1 MDVRRIVYSTTAVLA
16 ALLALTPSVAA
27 GISNPNDPYFKSGEQ
42 WALTGSASSINAP
55 SAWCM
60 STGSGVLIADVDS
73 GADFGHP
80 DLADKLVAGAAFLN
94 GNGQPSGYGAAAV
107 ADDVGHGTMTTG
119 LMVAK
124 TNNGA
129 GIAAVAPDAK
139 ALIVKVLNKQ
149 GQGNDG
155 DIAAGIQWA
164 VDHGARVVN
173 LSIGSDVP
181 LTGDMSAMTSAID
194 YAYQHGSVVAM
205 SAGNNSLPL
214 TDYQLSQ
221 IGREALVVG
230 ALGRTGSVAYYSTNG
245 IGVNIYAPG
254 GDDTDGN
261 NSHGLVVS
269 THTGNG
275 YAVAEGTSFAAPH
288 AAGVL
293 ALLMARGLSNVQA
306 RQKILDT
313 ADTTNG
319 VPKLD
324 AARALG
330 ASATCTAAAKRH
342 TAGSSAR
349 PAGPTPA
356 HTHAAVAVGGVQKP
370 TASASASA
378 SASVSGSDDTAPSS
392 QTKAIAPIR
401 RSNRHGATSWVL
413 LAIAAAAVVM
423 AALAALRLRATTRT
437 E

>member
-1 MDVRRIVYSTTAVLA
+1 MDVRRLVYSTAAVLA
-16 ALLALTPSVAA
+16 ALLTLAPSALA
-27 GISNPNDPYFKSGEQ
+27 GISNPNDPYFKSGAQ

-55 SAWCM
+55 PAWCVG
-60 STGSGVLIADVDS
+60 TGAGVLIADVDS

-80 DLADKLVAGAAFLN
+80 DLAGKLVPGAAFLN
-94 GNGQPSGYGAAAV
+94 GTGQPSGYGAAAV

-139 ALIVKVLNKQ
+139 ALIIKVLDSQ

-155 DIAAGIQWA
+155 DIAAGIEWA

-194 YAYQHGSVVAM
+194 YAYQHGAAVAVA
-205 SAGNNSLPL
+205 AGNNSLPL

-230 ALGRTGSVAYYSTNG
+230 ALGRKGSVAYYSTNG
-245 IGVNIYAPG
+245 LGVNIYAPG

-261 NSHGLVVS
+261 NANGLVVS

-293 ALLMARGLSNVQA
+293 ALLMARGLNNVQA

-324 AARALG
+324 AARAVG
-330 ASATCTAAAKRH
+330 ATASCPATTNRH
-342 TAGSSAR
+342 TAGSSAS

-356 HTHAAVAVGGVQKP
+356 RTHASAAATGGAP
-370 TASASASA
+370 TLTPSAHA
-378 SASVSGSDDTAPSS
+378 SASVSGSDNATPSF
-392 QTKAIAPIR
+392 QPKAIAPIR
-401 RSNRHGATSWVL
+401 RSDKHTGRPWTL
-413 LAIAAAAVVM
+413 LAAALATVVIA
-423 AALAALRLRATTRT
+423 AALAAFGISARH